1 MEPGRGYFN
10 VLKEIAE
17 DTLDF
22 LMPQYYNGYV
32 RSYTNFPGA
41 LSHFTT
47 ITDQLFGGNPNK
59 VVYGFCISDCGSF
72 NLDGDQSAQVMEWL
86 SEEYPCNGG
95 AFFWVANDDTNG
107 DWSKAVKDQL
117 QIDSSTVSCSGG
129 NTEPT
134 GPTTPVAPVA
144 TPSRSP
150 IAVVN
155 PTTVLPVA
163 PISTPVQGS
172 KCLAIPQAELPAGSW
187 ATNDAA
193 CALCGANYTWWPC
206 DVQSPSPLCRC
217 DNDSPPTSSPV
228 NPPTR
233 AHANPL
239 TRYPVNPPTSSPVN
253 PPTSFPVNPPTSS
266 PASSSTSSPVNLPT
280 STIVAGSDCTA
291 IPQEELP
298 SGSWATTVEYCVL
311 CETGNSHPWWPCDV
325 QNPPLCRCHDDAIEI
340 RRLRRLGAP
349 PSH

>member
-32 RSYTNFPGA
+32 RSNTNFPGA

-47 ITDQLFGGNPNK
+47 ITDQMFGGNPNK
-59 VVYGFCISDCGSF
+59 VVIGFCFSDCGSF

-107 DWSKAVKDQL
+107 DWSKAVKGQL
-117 QIDSSTVSCSGG
+117 EIDSSTASCLG

-134 GPTTPVAPVA
+134 GPTTPVAPVS

-155 PTTVLPVA
+155 PTTMPVA

-172 KCLAIPQAELPAGSW
+172 KCLAIPQAELPVGSW

-193 CALCGANYTWWPC
+193 CALCGVDYTWWPC
-206 DVQSPSPLCRC
+206 DVQSPSPLCQC
-217 DNDSPPTSSPV
+217 DNDSPPVGSPVSSPTSSPV
-228 NPPTR
+228 NPPTIS
-233 AHANPL
+233 
-239 TRYPVNPPTSSPVN
+239 PVNPPTSSLVN
-253 PPTSFPVNPPTSS
+253 PPTRAPTNPPTR
-266 PASSSTSSPVNLPT
+266 SPVNLFLPQQLLQDPT
-280 STIVAGSDCTA
+280 V
-291 IPQEELP
+291 
-298 SGSWATTVEYCVL
+298 
-311 CETGNSHPWWPCDV
+311 
-325 QNPPLCRCHDDAIEI
+325 
-340 RRLRRLGAP
+340 P
-349 PSH
+349 PSHKKNYRRVLGRLPLNIAYYVKPVILGGLVMYRTLLYADVTTQ

>member
-22 LMPQYYNGYV
+22 LMPQYYNGYI

-47 ITDQLFGGNPNK
+47 ITDQMFGGNPNK
-59 VVYGFCISDCGSF
+59 VVFGFCISDCGSF

-117 QIDSSTVSCSGG
+117 EIDSSTVSCSGG

-134 GPTTPVAPVA
+134 GPTTPVAPPVS

-150 IAVVN
+150 IAVFN
-155 PTTVLPVA
+155 PTTVVPVA

-172 KCLAIPQAELPAGSW
+172 KCLAIPQAELPTGSW

-193 CALCGANYTWWPC
+193 CALCGADYTWWPC

-217 DNDSPPTSSPV
+217 DNGSPPVSSPV
-228 NPPTR
+228 SSPTR
-233 AHANPL
+233 
-239 TRYPVNPPTSSPVN
+239 
-253 PPTSFPVNPPTSS
+253 
-266 PASSSTSSPVNLPT
+266 SPVNLPT

-298 SGSWATTVEYCVL
+298 SGTWATTVEYCAL
-311 CETGNSHPWWPCDV
+311 CETGNGHPWWPCDV
-325 QNPPLCRCHDDAIEI
+325 QNPPICRCHDALEI

-349 PSH
+349 TSH